1 MAYVSVNC
9 GTAGTGGEVWPGDG
23 GTGGQERGV
32 ARVGTGD
39 GGTGDRWTGDLSPPR
54 AEAEA
59 GSTWH
64 LGNNWDLEHV
74 FNLAH

>member
-1 MAYVSVNC
+1 MQKTKFPALFPLMAYVSVNC

-39 GGTGDRWTGDLSPPR
+39 GGTGDR
-54 AEAEA
+54 
-59 GSTWH
+59 
-64 LGNNWDLEHV
+64 
-74 FNLAH
+74 

>member
-1 MAYVSVNC
+1 MAR
-9 GTAGTGGEVWPGDG
+9 A
-23 GTGGQERGV
+23 
-32 ARVGTGD
+32 GTGD

-64 LGNNWDLEHV
+64 LGNNWGLEHV

>member
-9 GTAGTGGEVWPGDG
+9 GTAGTGGEVWP
-23 GTGGQERGV
+23 
-32 ARVGTGD
+32 GD

-64 LGNNWDLEHV
+64 LGNNWGLEHV